1 VGAKSMVFAPARVS
15 GCALLGRLH
24 RRRID
29 EAAGLAPPQRR
40 IVAILR
46 KQIAMRAL
54 LDDTAPVEHNEA
66 IHLRDGR
73 EAMRDR
79 DHRLVSHER
88 TQARLNGGFDFAV
101 ERRGRFV
108 EYQDRRVL
116 ENDAGDGDALALAAG
131 KLHAALADLRT
142 IAAAAAPILK
152 FKNK

>member
-1 VGAKSMVFAPARVS
+1 
-15 GCALLGRLH
+15 
-24 RRRID
+24 
-29 EAAGLAPPQRR
+29 
-40 IVAILR
+40 
-46 KQIAMRAL
+46 MRTL
-54 LDDTAPVEHNEA
+54 LDDAAPVEHDEA

-73 EAMRDR
+73 EPMSDR

-88 TQARLNGGFDFAV
+88 AQARLNGGFDFAV

-131 KLHAALADLRT
+131 KLHAALADLRI

-152 FKNK
+152 FKNKFMGLRQSRDALDLFVTRGRPAVANIGADRTVQER